1 MSRQTPWTSTE
12 VLQLYELGLL
22 ELVWRA
28 QTIHRQHH
36 DPAQLQL
43 STLLSIKTGG
53 CPEDC
58 AYCPQSKHHDA
69 GLPSEPML
77 DLPTVRQAARK
88 AKAQGA
94 KRFCMGAAGRSRTEK
109 QIDQVG
115 ALVMAVQVLAL
126 RQRGH

>member
-1 MSRQTPWTSTE
+1 RKTTMPRKTPWTSAK

-36 DPAQLQL
+36 DPEQLQL

-58 AYCPQSKHHDA
+58 AYCPQSKHHDS
-69 GLPSEPML
+69 GIKNSPLLTL
-77 DLPTVRQAARK
+77 DEVREAAQR
-88 AKAQGA
+88 AKEQGA
-94 KRFCMGAAGRSRTEK
+94 QRFCMGAAWRSPTEK
-109 QIDQVG
+109 QLDQVIAMVETVK
-115 ALVMAVQVLAL
+115 AL
-126 RQRGH
+126 G